1 MVDFEAFQLIFNGIQ
16 QLLSLR
22 ICLCSG
28 LGHWN
33 SLPYQLMQLS
43 ALKHIHIC
51 DFGIEALPHRLD
63 NLTSLEVLHLVR
75 CKRLQHVDFSDAMP
89 KLRYLTICCPL
100 LEALSDGLGNLVT
113 LQQLRLENCE
123 KLEHLPSRDAMR
135 GLTKLWYLKIKGC
148 PKLEESCNNRS
159 GPNTQWSNI
168 SHIPKVKVGG
178 SIIQDLHKSHF

>member
-1 MVDFEAFQLIFNGIQ
+1 MQGICLHFPICLYYNVPNWIVYPQGAFTTSPVKGLEIGPFSEMVDFEAFQLIFNGIQ

-89 KLRYLTICCPL
+89 KLQLLWIQDCPL
-100 LEALSDGLGNLVT
+100 LEDLSDGLGNLVT
-113 LQQLRLENCE
+113 LQQLTLWNS
-123 KLEHLPSRDAMR
+123 KKIEHLPS
-135 GLTKLWYLKIKGC
+135 
-148 PKLEESCNNRS
+148 
-159 GPNTQWSNI
+159 
-168 SHIPKVKVGG
+168 
-178 SIIQDLHKSHF
+178 